1 MFNRLAPNALAAL
14 LFVGLVTG
22 CGSDSSD
29 PVPTPSDLSE
39 QAAAL
44 YPAGAAQDQ
53 AASLVDDL
61 ETAAAA
67 GNDAA
72 AEAAAFD
79 LATLSLAEYSAG
91 RLSGTAAAQQAG
103 LSEFLTNAFTGA
115 GMADPLLTAESFG
128 TDGVVAVV
136 DAAGGEFVTQTKH
149 AGINIPAAA
158 LTRQVLLV
166 IDRLPD
172 SAQYAPTEG
181 PLPTTFDQYPL
192 YYEFTVTPVVTFA
205 SDAILGLCQVT
216 ESASAYYASD
226 ATFAELQIAHPDPTN
241 PATIELLARVEAPF
255 LDCDGVNAG
264 NTSAAM
270 LLARRAGIG
279 GRVRKF
285 SPFGA
290 VDPVVNTGTGQ
301 IGATLEGETAYDE
314 FGTRVALSANGTRL
328 IVGAPYN
335 NGVGNNSGHARAFER
350 SGNSWVQIGA
360 DIDAEAA
367 EDRLG
372 SSVAISDNGGR
383 VAVGSYLNDGGGSN
397 SGSVRVYD
405 YAGGSW
411 TQVGGDIDGESGA
424 QSGRG
429 SGWAVAMNASGSRIV
444 TGGPGVGSVNG
455 HVRVYELI
463 GGTWTQLGATFA
475 AGAEL
480 GYAVTMSDDGNRIAF
495 SYPSASGSS
504 QPGFVVIHDWNGT
517 TWTQVGATLAG
528 EAISDDFGVA
538 LSLSG
543 DGSML
548 AVGADG
554 NDGSGVNNGH
564 VRVFRLTGGAW
575 VQVGADI
582 DGVDGG
588 FGQSVSLSSDGARV
602 FAVGAGGG
610 KESAAVHVLSG
621 GTWTRTATPDFG
633 TGGRMGGAAISADGT
648 TVALGETYFRGV
660 AGSATGAV
668 RVYTLP

>member
-1 MFNRLAPNALAAL
+1 MFPRLSRRALAAQ
-14 LFVGLVTG
+14 LFLGLAIG

-29 PVPTPSDLSE
+29 PDPTPSDLTE
-39 QAAAL
+39 QAVAL

-53 AASLVDDL
+53 ATALVDDL
-61 ETAAAA
+61 ETAAAT

-72 AEAAAFD
+72 AESAAFD
-79 LATLSLAEYSAG
+79 LATLSLAEYSGG
-91 RLSGTAAAQQAG
+91 RLTGTDAAQRAG
-103 LSEFLTNAFTGA
+103 LSEFLTDAFTGA

-128 TDGVVAVV
+128 DDGVVAVV
-136 DAAGGEFVTQTKH
+136 SAAGGEFVTATRH

-158 LTRQVLLV
+158 LSREVLLV

-172 SAQYAPTEG
+172 STLYAPTDG

-192 YYEFTVTPVVTFA
+192 YYEFTVTPAVTFA
-205 SDAILGLCQVT
+205 SDAVLGLCQVT

-226 ATFAELQIAHPDPTN
+226 ATFAELQIAHPDPAN
-241 PATIELLARVEAPF
+241 PSTIELLARVEAPF
-255 LDCDGVNAG
+255 LDCDGVNAA
-264 NTSAAM
+264 NSSAAM

-290 VDPVVNTGTGQ
+290 VDPVVNAGTGQ
-301 IGATLEGETAYDE
+301 IGATLEGEMANDE
-314 FGTRVALSANGTRL
+314 FGTTVALSANGTRL

-350 SGNSWVQIGA
+350 SGNAWVQIGA
-360 DIDAEAA
+360 DFDAEAA
-367 EDRLG
+367 EDRYG
-372 SSVAISDNGGR
+372 MSVAISDNGNR
-383 VAVGSYLNDGGGSN
+383 VAIGSYLNDGGGSN
-397 SGSVRVYD
+397 SGNVRVYD
-405 YAGGSW
+405 YTGGTWS
-411 TQVGGDIDGESGA
+411 QVGADIDGESGA

-455 HVRVYELI
+455 HVKVYEFI
-463 GGTWTQLGATFA
+463 GGTWTQLGPTFA
-475 AGAEL
+475 GGAEL
-480 GYAVTMSDDGNRIAF
+480 GTAVTMSDDGNRVAF

-504 QPGFVVIHDWNGT
+504 QPGFVVVHDWNGA

-528 EAISDDFGVA
+528 EAISDNFGGA
-538 LSLSG
+538 LSMSG

-554 NDGSGVNNGH
+554 NDGSGTNNGQ

-575 VQVGADI
+575 VQVGADL

-588 FGQSVSLSSDGARV
+588 FGHSVSLSSDGTRV
-602 FAVGAGGG
+602 FSVGTGGG
-610 KESAAVHVLSG
+610 KESAAVHILSG
-621 GTWTRTATPDFG
+621 GTWTKSATPDFG
-633 TGGRMGGAAISADGT
+633 TGGRMGGAAISPDGT
-648 TVALGETYFRGV
+648 TVALGETYFRGA
-660 AGSATGAV
+660 AGAASGAV
-668 RVYTLP
+668 RLYALP